1 MKATILIDNQAA
13 ADTRLQHEHG
23 LSIYFEADGKR
34 ILLDTGLSGK
44 ALSNAQLLGIDVGE
58 IDWLILSHGHVDHT
72 GGLEAFLQ
80 QNEKASIYASRH
92 ILTWNYS
99 SNHHGNQHSLSPNE
113 MLIHRNLQRFHL
125 LDNHVQLSPQ
135 LWLVFNRC
143 HDFPAPNGNQYLSLI
158 DAQGSCIP
166 YGAEDEISV
175 AIVENQHL
183 HILASCSHNGILNII
198 RSCQKVTGISDI
210 ATYIGGLHLLDDSE
224 SENSLQ
230 TLASEI
236 LKQYPNLSLH
246 TGHCTGTHAKNV
258 LQKALKK
265 QFHTFCT
272 GEMIE

>member
-1 MKATILIDNQAA
+1 
-13 ADTRLQHEHG
+13 
-23 LSIYFEADGKR
+23 
-34 ILLDTGLSGK
+34 
-44 ALSNAQLLGIDVGE
+44 
-58 IDWLILSHGHVDHT
+58 
-72 GGLEAFLQ
+72 
-80 QNEKASIYASRH
+80 
-92 ILTWNYS
+92 
-99 SNHHGNQHSLSPNE
+99 
-113 MLIHRNLQRFHL
+113 
-125 LDNHVQLSPQ
+125 LDNHLQLSPQ

-143 HDFPAPNGNQYLSLI
+143 HDFPVPKGNLYLSLI

-246 TGHCTGTHAKNV
+246 TGHCTGSHAKDV
-258 LQKALKK
+258 LQKALKN

-272 GEMIE
+272 GEMIEQSYLISLVSITR

>member
-13 ADTRLQHEHG
+13 ADARLQHEHG

-44 ALSNAQLLGIDVGE
+44 ALSNAQLLGIEVSK
-58 IDWLILSHGHVDHT
+58 IDWT

-99 SNHHGNQHSLSPNE
+99 SNHHGNRHSLNPNQT
-113 MLIHRNLQRFHL
+113 LIHQNLQRFHL
-125 LDNHVQLSPQ
+125 LDSHLQLSPQ

-143 HDFPAPNGNQYLSLI
+143 HDFPVPKGNQYLSLI

-230 TLASEI
+230 TLPSEI
-236 LKQYPNLSLH
+236 LKQYPNLSLY
-246 TGHCTGTHAKNV
+246 TGHCTGSHAKDV
-258 LQKALKK
+258 LQKALKN

>member
-1 MKATILIDNQAA
+1 MKATILIDNQAGSDA
-13 ADTRLQHEHG
+13 LLQHEHG

-58 IDWLILSHGHVDHT
+58 IDCLILSHGHVDHT

-80 QNEKASIYASRH
+80 QNEKANIYASRH

-99 SNHHGNQHSLSPNE
+99 SNHHGNRHSLNPNHK
-113 MLIHRNLQRFHL
+113 LIQQNLQRFHL
-125 LDNHVQLSPQ
+125 LDSHLQLSPQ

-143 HDFPAPNGNQYLSLI
+143 YDFPVPKGNQYLSLI
-158 DAQGSCIP
+158 DAQDSCIP

-175 AIVENQHL
+175 AIVDNQHL

-198 RSCQKVTGISDI
+198 RSCQKVTGISDT

-236 LKQYPNLSLH
+236 LKQYPNLSLY
-246 TGHCTGTHAKNV
+246 TGHCTGSHAKDV
-258 LQKALKK
+258 LQKALKN

>member
-1 MKATILIDNQAA
+1 MKAIILIDNQAA

-58 IDWLILSHGHVDHT
+58 IDWLILSHGHVVHT

-80 QNEKASIYASRH
+80 QNEKASIYASSH

-99 SNHHGNQHSLSPNE
+99 SNHHGNQHSLSPNQ

-125 LDNHVQLSPQ
+125 LDSHLQLTPQ

-143 HDFPAPNGNQYLSLI
+143 HDFPVPKGNQYLSLI
-158 DAQGSCIP
+158 DAQDSYIP

-198 RSCQKVTGISDI
+198 RSCKKVTGISDI

-230 TLASEI
+230 TLVSEI
-236 LKQYPNLSLH
+236 LKQYPNLSLY
-246 TGHCTGTHAKNV
+246 TGHCTGSHAKDV
-258 LQKALKK
+258 LQKALKN

>member
-1 MKATILIDNQAA
+1 
-13 ADTRLQHEHG
+13 LQHEHG

-92 ILTWNYS
+92 ILTWNYF
-99 SNHHGNQHSLSPNE
+99 SNHHGNQHSLNPNHK
-113 MLIHRNLQRFHL
+113 LIQQNLQRFHL
-125 LDNHVQLSPQ
+125 LDSHLQLSPQ

-143 HDFPAPNGNQYLSLI
+143 HDFPVPKGNQYLSLI
-158 DAQGSCIP
+158 DTQGSCIP

-246 TGHCTGTHAKNV
+246 TGHCTGTHAKDV
-258 LQKALKK
+258 LQKALKN

>member
-23 LSIYFEADGKR
+23 LSIYFGADGKR

-44 ALSNAQLLGIDVGE
+44 ALSNAQLLGVDVGE
-58 IDWLILSHGHVDHT
+58 IDLLILSHGHVDHT

-99 SNHHGNQHSLSPNE
+99 SNHHGNRHSLSPNQT
-113 MLIHRNLQRFHL
+113 LIHRNLQRFHL
-125 LDNHVQLSPQ
+125 LDSHWQLSPQ

-143 HDFPAPNGNQYLSLI
+143 HDFPVPKGNQYLSLI
-158 DAQGSCIP
+158 DARGSCIP

-246 TGHCTGTHAKNV
+246 TSHCTGSHAKDV
-258 LQKALKK
+258 LQKALKN
-265 QFHTFCT
+265 QFHTFCI